1 MTRFRSLFA
10 AVCCTIVVGCATV
23 PTVEQAALLD
33 VTTTAVGIA
42 QGATELNPLGPVAGS
57 LVKLVYISGLVK
69 RTAEGDRVVAALWT
83 GAAANNTVFILTAT
97 PLAAVLAGLAVG
109 YYVYTH
115 RSHRLF

>member
-1 MTRFRSLFA
+1 MLRRWFIALVYSVTL
-10 AVCCTIVVGCATV
+10 VGCATV

-33 VTTTAVGIA
+33 VATTAVGLA
-42 QGATELNPLGPVAGS
+42 HGAAELNPLGPVAAS
-57 LVKLVYISGLVK
+57 LVKLVYIGGLVE
-69 RTAEGDRVVAALWT
+69 RTADSDRFITALWT

-115 RSHRLF
+115 RSHRPF